1 MSTVREHSIGEL
13 FRDLAGQTRALF
25 KEEIELARIELS
37 EKAVRAA
44 KDAGA
49 VFFAAAFLFTG
60 FLALIACA
68 IAAISIALQVW
79 LSALVIGAF
88 FLIAGVFILAISI
101 DDIKKGKLKP
111 NRTIDSFKKTRDTLK
126 EDVPW
131 LKKTKAPEPEKKE
144 TSSEVKANGKK
155 MDEVEEE
162 LDTTR
167 SGMHTAIGEI
177 EEKLSP
183 PHLAHE
189 AAEQIRQAGAGL
201 KKKMLSP
208 TGGWAG
214 KAASKAF
221 TLAKGNPFPVF
232 VAGVGISWLI
242 TKGARRKMAGG
253 AF

>member
-1 MSTVREHSIGEL
+1 MSTVKEHSIGEL

-44 KDAGA
+44 KDAGG
-49 VFFAAAFLFTG
+49 VFFAAALLFTG
-60 FLALIACA
+60 FLALIVCA
-68 IAAISIALQVW
+68 IAAISIALPVW
-79 LSALVIGAF
+79 LSALLIGAF
-88 FLIAGVFILAISI
+88 FSIAGAFILVLSIGDIS
-101 DDIKKGKLKP
+101 KGKLKP
-111 NRTIDSFKKTRDTLK
+111 NRTIDSFKKTRDALK

-144 TSSEVKANGKK
+144 TSSEVKADGKK

-162 LDTTR
+162 LDTAR
-167 SGMHTAIGEI
+167 SGIHTAIDEI

-189 AAEQIRQAGAGL
+189 TADKIRQAGSGL
-201 KKKMLSP
+201 KKIFSP
-208 TGGWAG
+208 TGGWTG
-214 KAASKAF
+214 KAASKAIA
-221 TLAKGNPFPVF
+221 LAKGNPFPVF

-242 TKGARRKMAGG
+242 TKGARRKRAGG